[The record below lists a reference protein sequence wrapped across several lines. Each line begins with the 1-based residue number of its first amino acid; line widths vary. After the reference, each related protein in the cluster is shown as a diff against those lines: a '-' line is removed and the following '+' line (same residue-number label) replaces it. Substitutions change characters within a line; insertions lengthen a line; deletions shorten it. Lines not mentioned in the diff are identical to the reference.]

1 MLAWLIIVGFMLLQC
16 LQNAQASQI
25 NAISCQQVLNKSNF
39 SKMQS
44 MLIQV
49 GLYHVNYRYKHYV
62 DNFTETKEPLS
73 DSIVGPVTLKW
84 LTDFCE
90 NLPELHKKDVIDSLF
105 LYSSIKKVEPDCKAV
120 GNITML
126 KQWFNGQP
134 KRYGNKWVSKLL
146 KECDKQTSESEQD
159 NDPHYYQ
166 LFKESIELIAQDKA
180 LFVVLATHINTPF
193 IDKINAEQFFMPLL
207 EDFGPNK
214 QRYLDAI
221 LDTLKSNYTLQ
232 LSQRSFDRLVINPQ
246 LTPYIT
252 ALETLKNKSYSAN
265 DALLKAVAEV
275 LTKSV
280 NINSAVVPLK
290 ATVKK
295 TDQKQAKKVVTEK
308 RVLRDSVTDS
318 VIDSVI
324 DTYVSPNTLAKTP
337 PVYINKL
344 AEQVIETSS
353 LYTFVFDNISFN
365 DLKNKSLMNFSVS
378 DKDLKKLSLLEQKAY
393 PSEMLFKHA
402 LASVFLAEGDTKKSI
417 EIATDKEQKNNQK
430 LIVSIDKIIQL
441 AEQQPQINSPIANE
455 ADCGC
460 VKERY
465 YDSVIYNIYP
475 GWLPSP
481 KIKTIETIVEDKSED
496 DKSNKIDYTNIS
508 RIGFQGISIDNNGH
522 VTGSE
527 NIGVWNSLREN
538 FINQAHKHY
547 TQADIVIEL
556 INWQQWSDKVIK
568 KSLVTVKN
576 SLLKSPN
583 EKDMLWT
590 NDNVTNLDGITLYL
604 PKFTPEDSDTLS
616 SIVQAFLSLKN
627 GKKNFKVNVLLDL
640 DICPNGIDCKDENNH
655 SNVIDFKLCN
665 VAIAGIIE
673 SDKNNSV
680 CKMTDSE
687 EQTLDYILMYLP
699 EYTTKTKKHLRKI
712 IEDNFTGEAR
722 RTMMNKIVPI
732 IMPYDLSAAAD
743 FSQLEDDLVYTK
755 HNFGGVGFWPIPLQ
769 GEAHFDAIQEKINKV
784 LIDPVI
790 VNKIEV
796 LVKSILPENVCDF
809 ICTQR
814 WEVRIVFDLMIIFL
828 VSSIFLK
835 SSSCYI
841 CQFIDNHYKSY
852 LMSWASTV
860 LLFFSMLG
868 CDKYWQE
875 NADIAVLGVLII
887 IVLITFTNYIIKMR
901 NDHLP

>member
-1 MLAWLIIVGFMLLQC
+1 MLLQC

-25 NAISCQQVLNKSNF
+25 KAISCQQVLNKTSF

-62 DNFTETKEPLS
+62 DNFTEKKEPLS

-90 NLPELHKKDVIDSLF
+90 NLPEPHKKDVIDSLF
-105 LYSSIKKVEPDCKAV
+105 LYSSIKKVEPNCKAT
-120 GNITML
+120 GNLAML
-126 KQWFNGQP
+126 KQWFNGQS
-134 KRYGNKWVSKLL
+134 KKYGNKWVSNLL

-166 LFKESIELIAQDKA
+166 LSKESIELIAQDKA

-207 EDFGPNK
+207 EDFGANK

-232 LSQRSFDRLVINPQ
+232 LNKRSFDRLAINPQ

-252 ALETLKNKSYSAN
+252 ALESLKNKSHSAN
-265 DALLKAVAEV
+265 DVLLKAVADV
-275 LTKSV
+275 LTKAV
-280 NINSAVVPLK
+280 NSNSAEFPLK
-290 ATVKK
+290 AMVKK
-295 TDQKQAKKVVTEK
+295 TD
-308 RVLRDSVTDS
+308 
-318 VIDSVI
+318 
-324 DTYVSPNTLAKTP
+324 VSPNTLAKTP
-337 PVYINKL
+337 AVYINKL

-353 LYTFVFDNISFN
+353 LYTFVFDNTSFD
-365 DLKNKSLMNFSVS
+365 DLKNKSLMNFAVS

-402 LASVFLAEGDTKKSI
+402 LASIFLAEGDTKDSI
-417 EIATDKEQKNNQK
+417 EIATDKEPINNQK
-430 LIVSIDKIIQL
+430 LTFSIDKIMQL
-441 AEQQPQINSPIANE
+441 AEQQPHINSPIANE

-465 YDSVIYNIYP
+465 YDNVIYNIYP

-481 KIKTIETIVEDKSED
+481 KIKTIETIVEGKSED

-508 RIGFQGISIDNNGH
+508 RIGFQGISIDKNGH

-556 INWQQWSDKVIK
+556 INWQKWSDKVIK

-576 SLLKSPN
+576 SLLKSPK
-583 EKDMLWT
+583 EKDMLWS

-616 SIVQAFLSLKN
+616 SIAQTFLSLKN
-627 GKKNFKVNVLLDL
+627 GKPNFKVNVLLDL
-640 DICPNGIDCKDENNH
+640 DICPSGIDCKDENSH

-712 IEDNFTGEAR
+712 IEDNFTGAAR

-784 LIDPVI
+784 LIDPII

-814 WEVRIVFDLMIIFL
+814 WEVRIVFDVMIIFL

-852 LMSWASTV
+852 LMSWASAV